1 MRIVVGC
8 VVRWSQDGRWGVVE
22 GIEDGCATVA
32 FDDGTSLGF
41 STDSDAIER
50 IALHA
55 ASQVMRASDGV
66 AGVVLQAVG
75 SVDADNPAW
84 VVVFAD
90 GHRKNA
96 AEAGLREYVPNDPVD
111 RVKTKRFGAT
121 RDFNLKSVAAD
132 YWTTHLHNELVC
144 LAHSRVDLQA
154 HQVSVVHRVITR
166 YPHRFMLCDEV
177 GLGKTIEAAMVVKEL
192 RARKAASRIL
202 VLVPSGL
209 TRQWQYELKTKFN
222 EIFAIYNTNTLR
234 FMKDDGI
241 SDPWM
246 AKDSIIV
253 SHGWASWSPERR
265 RQIADVPWDMVIVD
279 EAHHARERRQGNR
292 ANRTLLFRL
301 VADLVARP
309 ENARRAALFLTAS
322 PMQLDTSELYSLC
335 EMLDPVLFASL
346 SDFNKHINELAGL
359 NQTVEGL
366 RGLAPSEHPS
376 LELAET
382 VAGFLAS
389 SEEQV
394 LALDATEGGR
404 DRLVD
409 RLTARHRLSEVL
421 IRNRKSVVGGF
432 QPRHASRWE
441 VDLTPRERVVH
452 ELMDDILQK
461 GFRRADQSGQ
471 ATVGFL
477 MVIYQKLLASSSRAL
492 LASLRKRRGRV
503 TAQLAASGLNE
514 RTATLALDEELPVAE
529 IVGELGAAA
538 ADELTDLN
546 EAIAA
551 VEQVGIDTKAKVLLA
566 NLDVLKDDDPDAKV
580 LIFTEFRETQDF
592 LTELL
597 APHWGTN
604 VFHGQMRAEEKD
616 AAVDRFR
623 EGTGPQVLISTEA
636 GGEGRNFQFCH
647 EVVNYDLPWNPMRV
661 EQRIGRVDRIG
672 QQHPV
677 SIFNFHVQGT
687 IEGRVLDV
695 LDRRIHV
702 FEQAVGGLDP
712 ILGEAESDIRDALR
726 LVREERD
733 LAMEKLGEQLEKK
746 VSEARRAERELADFI
761 MDSKSY
767 SRQIVEWAT
776 QQRSEI
782 TPDQFEKFLVTLLI
796 ANNTHIGPFT
806 SHGVRE
812 IYLHPPVTTRYP
824 ALTSGQERR
833 QVCFDPHLNVDSET
847 VEYLGFGHPVIDA
860 LVEEQIGECADGGAC
875 VRCVDA
881 EQLDLLGT
889 GWQFNWLMRVSG
901 LRTTEL
907 VLPVFVG
914 DDGVVDYAAGRRL
927 LKASRDFA
935 DRRWEGEGQF
945 PDVSVAEAL
954 ATEAASEWRDRALDD
969 KRQEARD
976 RAEVEEKRIRALYE
990 HRKAACQDRI
1000 ESCKATLNRLEES
1013 NEVEVK
1019 RIVPVWEA
1027 NLKRSHAEMQAVDD
1041 DLERSLTDLI
1051 RRRSPAGE
1059 FSLLNVARIELAPPR
1074 VEETEEP
1081 AERGA

>member
-8 VVRWSQDGRWGVVE
+8 VVRWIQDGRWGVVE
-22 GIEDGCATVA
+22 GVEDGCATVA
-32 FDDGTSLGF
+32 FDDGTSLNF

-50 IALHA
+50 ITLHA

-66 AGVVLQAVG
+66 AGVVLHAVG
-75 SVDADNPAW
+75 EADADNPAW

-90 GHRKNA
+90 GQRKNA
-96 AEAGLREYVPNDPVD
+96 AEAGLREYVPNDPID
-111 RVKTKRFGAT
+111 RVRTKRFGTT

-192 RARKAASRIL
+192 RARKAASRVLI
-202 VLVPSGL
+202 LVPSGL

-222 EIFAIYNTNTLR
+222 ETFAIYNTGTLR
-234 FMKDDGI
+234 YLKDNGA

-246 AKDSIIV
+246 ANDSIIA

-265 RQIADVPWDMVIVD
+265 KQIADVPWDMVIVD
-279 EAHHARERRQGNR
+279 EAHHARARRQGNR
-292 ANRTLLFRL
+292 TNRTLLFRL
-301 VADLVARP
+301 VTDLVARP
-309 ENARRAALFLTAS
+309 ESARRAALFLTAS

-346 SDFNKHINELAGL
+346 GDFNKHLNELAGL
-359 NQTVEGL
+359 NQTVDGL
-366 RGLAPSEHPS
+366 RKLAPSEHPAPDVV
-376 LELAET
+376 EA
-382 VAGFLAS
+382 VAGFLGA
-389 SEEQV
+389 SEEAV
-394 LALDATEGGR
+394 LALDSADGGR

-409 RLTARHRLSEVL
+409 RLMARHRLSEVL

-441 VDLTPRERVVH
+441 VDLTPRERTVH
-452 ELMDDILQK
+452 ELMDEILQK

-492 LASLRKRRGRV
+492 LASLRKRRARV
-503 TAQLAASGLNE
+503 TAQLQASGLDE
-514 RTATLALDEELPVAE
+514 RMAVLALDEETPVADV
-529 IVGELGAAA
+529 VGELGAAA
-538 ADELTDLN
+538 VDELTDLN

-551 VEQVGIDTKAKVLLA
+551 VEQVEVDTKAKVLLA
-566 NLDVLKDDDPDAKV
+566 NLNVLKEDDADAKV

-592 LTELL
+592 LAEIL
-597 APHWGTN
+597 APHWGIN
-604 VFHGQMRAEEKD
+604 VFHGQMKAEEKD

-623 EGTGPQVLISTEA
+623 EGAGPQLLISTEA

-647 EVVNYDLPWNPMRV
+647 VVVNYDLPWNPMRV

-672 QQHPV
+672 QEHPV

-712 ILGEAESDIRDALR
+712 ILGEAEADIRDALR
-726 LVREERD
+726 LVRAERD
-733 LAMEKLGEQLEKK
+733 LAMERLGEQLEKK
-746 VSEARRAERELADFI
+746 VSEARKAERELADFI

-782 TPDQFEKFLVTLLI
+782 TPEQFEKFLIALLI

-812 IYLHPPVTTRYP
+812 IYLHPPVTTRHP
-824 ALTSGQERR
+824 ELTSGQERR
-833 QVCFDPHLNVDSET
+833 HVCFDPHLNVDSET
-847 VEYLGFGHPVIDA
+847 VEYLGFGHPVIDV
-860 LVEEQIGECADGGAC
+860 LVEEQIGECADGGSC

-881 EQLDLLGT
+881 EELELPGP
-889 GWQFNWLMRVSG
+889 GWQFNWMMRVSG

-914 DDGVVDYAAGRRL
+914 DDGTVDFDAGRRL
-927 LKASRDFA
+927 LKASRDFS
-935 DRRWEGEGQF
+935 DHRWEGSGNF
-945 PDVSVAEAL
+945 PDISVAETL
-954 ATEAASEWRDRALDD
+954 ATEAVSNWRDRALDD

-976 RAEVEEKRIRALYE
+976 RAEVEENRMRALYE

-1000 ESCKATLNRLEES
+1000 ESCKATLQRLEDS
-1013 NEVEVK
+1013 GDAEVK

-1027 NLKRSHAEMQAVDD
+1027 NLKRAQAEVQAVED
-1041 DLERSLTDLI
+1041 DLDRSLTDLI

-1059 FSLLNVARIELAPPR
+1059 FSLLNVARVEMAPPR
-1074 VEETEEP
+1074 VEGTDEDSEEV
-1081 AERGA
+1081 A